1 MREEILRETCVAQ
14 YTKKENWKKTRVAAC
29 RGLLEVRLTNS
40 NDRELVLAKTVARCS
55 AKV

>member
-1 MREEILRETCVAQ
+1 VAQ
-14 YTKKENWKKTRVAAC
+14 YMKKENWKKTRVAAC